1 MGALVAT
8 LLKRLLSTDIMKLA
22 QILKNCSYQK
32 VHGDMSLEVTGV
44 HYDSRQ
50 IGAGDAFFALRG
62 VVSDGHDFITSAIAG
77 GAGVVFCE
85 ELSESTEQA
94 TTVLVDN
101 ARQAMALATAEFYG
115 NPTADMKVVGITG
128 TNGKTTITYL
138 LEEILAQADLS
149 PAVVGTIN
157 YRYGKDLRNAPHTT
171 PEALDLMKQVR
182 DFRNN
187 GARSLV
193 METSSHALDQCRAD
207 GVCFDVGVFTNLTP
221 EHLDYHIDMES
232 YFKSK
237 DHLFKE
243 LLPRDNGRAVINID
257 DSYGQRLAAMFA
269 DALTCGRDRKADV
282 YPESLEI
289 SLQGIR
295 ARVSTPVGVVD
306 VASPLLGDFN
316 AENLFCAIGAAVA
329 LGLSPQVIASGLSAA
344 TGVPGRLEQ
353 IENDR
358 DAVILVDYA
367 HTGDALRRVIEA
379 MKALAPKRI
388 LTIFGCGGDRDRT
401 KRQIMAEVAARG
413 SNIAIATSDNPR
425 SEDPTQILNDVRDGL
440 IKVHEREW
448 STAEAAKGEGS
459 GYVVI
464 EDRRAAIQF
473 AVDLLQPGDLLL
485 VAGKGHEDY
494 QILKSGRI
502 HFDDREELRK
512 ALQRGGHQ

>member
-1 MGALVAT
+1 
-8 LLKRLLSTDIMKLA
+8 LA
-22 QILKNCSYQK
+22 
-32 VHGDMSLEVTGV
+32 
-44 HYDSRQ
+44 
-50 IGAGDAFFALRG
+50 A
-62 VVSDGHDFITSAIAG
+62 
-77 GAGVVFCE
+77 
-85 ELSESTEQA
+85 
-94 TTVLVDN
+94 
-101 ARQAMALATAEFYG
+101 AEFYG
-115 NPTADMKVVGITG
+115 NPTADVKVVGITG

-138 LEEILAQADLS
+138 LEAILAQADLS

-157 YRYGKDLRNAPHTT
+157 YRYGTDLRNAPHTT

-182 DFRNN
+182 GFHNN

-193 METSSHALDQCRAD
+193 METSSHALQQCRAD
-207 GVCFDVGVFTNLTP
+207 GVHFDVGVFTNLTP

-237 DHLFKE
+237 YHLFKE
-243 LLPRDNGRAVINID
+243 LLPRDNGQAVINID
-257 DSYGQRLAAMFA
+257 DSYGQRLAAMLP
-269 DALTCGRDRKADV
+269 DALTCGRASNADI

-295 ARVSTPVGVVD
+295 ARVSTPAGVVD
-306 VASPLLGDFN
+306 VASPLLGDYN
-316 AENLFCAIGAAVA
+316 AENLLCAIGAAIA

-353 IENDR
+353 VENDR
-358 DAVILVDYA
+358 GAVILVDYA

-379 MKALAPKRI
+379 MQALAPKRI
-388 LTIFGCGGDRDRT
+388 LTIFGCGGDRDRS
-401 KRQIMAEVAARG
+401 KRPIMAEVAARG

-425 SEDPTQILNDVRDGL
+425 NEDPAQILNDVREGL
-440 IKVHEREW
+440 IKVHAREW
-448 STAEAAKGEGS
+448 SKAEAAKGEGR

-502 HFDDREELRK
+502 HFDDREELRR
-512 ALQRGGHQ
+512 ALQDGGHQ

>member
-1 MGALVAT
+1 
-8 LLKRLLSTDIMKLA
+8 MKLS
-22 QILKNCSYQK
+22 QILKNCPLKK
-32 VHGDMSLEVTGV
+32 VHGNMDLEVTGM

-50 IGAGDAFFALRG
+50 IRSGDAFFALRG
-62 VVSDGHDFITSAIAG
+62 VVSDGHDFIASAVAG
-77 GAGVVFCE
+77 GARVVFCE
-85 ELSESTEQA
+85 ELFEGSEQVTV
-94 TTVLVDN
+94 VLVEN
-101 ARQAMALATAEFYG
+101 ARQSMAMAVAEFYG
-115 NPTADMKVVGITG
+115 NPTAGMQVVGITG

-138 LEEILAQADLS
+138 LEEILEQADLS

-157 YRYGKDLRNAPHTT
+157 YRYGTDLRQAPHTT

-182 DFRNN
+182 DFRDN

-207 GVCFDVGVFTNLTP
+207 GVHFDVGVFTNLTP
-221 EHLDYHIDMES
+221 EHLDYHIDMER

-237 DHLFKE
+237 YHLFKE
-243 LLPRDNGRAVINID
+243 LLPRDNGRAVINVD
-257 DSYGQRLAAMFA
+257 DDYGVRLAAMLP
-269 DALTCGRDRKADV
+269 DSLTCGRDEKADI
-282 YPESLEI
+282 YPESLRT

-295 ARVSTPVGVVD
+295 GRVKTPAGPVD

-316 AENLFCAIGAAVA
+316 VENLLCAIGAAVA
-329 LGLSPQVIASGLSAA
+329 LDLSPQVISSGLAEA

-379 MKALAPKRI
+379 MQALAPKRI
-388 LTIFGCGGDRDRT
+388 LTVFGCGGDRDRS
-401 KRQIMAEVAARG
+401 KRPIMAEVAARG
-413 SNIAIATSDNPR
+413 SAIAIATSDNPR
-425 SEDPTQILNDVRDGL
+425 TEDPAQILDDVRSGL
-440 IKVHEREW
+440 VKVYEREW
-448 STAEAAKGEGS
+448 NTAEAVSGKGK

-502 HFDDREELRK
+502 HFDDREELRR
-512 ALQRGGHQ
+512 ALQAGGRK